1 MVSHLMS
8 FTGNSNETINHKQ
21 SRPVLLVQDNKGK
34 RIVRLDQNIYSIGR
48 EAGNSIVIYSKLVS
62 RRHATLLRVTNPG
75 LKNTYCFQILD
86 GDLQGKLSTNG
97 LIINGKQCFS
107 KELHP
112 GDTICFGG
120 QVQVTYLIID
130 TDKSESEILEFF
142 HSNDL
147 LNSSIS
153 TFDPNATL
161 VTDNIY
167 NQPLSEAALI
177 RLASFPEL
185 IPIPIIEINLSG
197 EITYLNPAAFRQFPD
212 IQVTQAEHPILLGVA
227 STIENENK
235 FFFAQEVEINNL
247 VFEASIH
254 YIIESRLIRIYLL
267 DITQRKQAE
276 KELKRS
282 HQELEI
288 KIQQRT
294 AQLKQSLAKLQAE
307 MAERQ
312 QAEAMIRYQALHDL
326 LTGLPN
332 RTMFNE
338 HLRMAVNYAK
348 QNDHKLA
355 IMFLDLDRFKTVNDT
370 LGHLVGDQL
379 LQSFSER
386 LTGCLRSADPLA
398 RWGGDE
404 FTVLLPHIHSLEDAI
419 KVAKRIMNALKPA
432 FHLKVNGTNTLTPPL
447 HISTSIG
454 IAVYPEDGDNA
465 QTLLINADA
474 ALYSAKANGRNNYQ
488 FYLPEMNSQASSLLN
503 LETLLHRAIEHEE
516 FIIYYQPQVSLKTGK
531 VTGMEAL
538 VRWQQPELGLV
549 PPNKFIPL
557 AEENGL
563 IVAIGEWV
571 LRNACAQTKAWHEA
585 GYSGLRIGVNL
596 SPRQFQQPNLVQV
609 VADILAETGLAPEFL
624 ELEITETTVMQ
635 NVEFA
640 KTMLYSLQ
648 DMGVQISMDDF
659 GTGYSSLGYLKK
671 FPFHTLKIDQSFVRE
686 LKDNFQDI
694 AIISAIIALG
704 RGLNLRIIA
713 EGVETEEQL
722 QLLHRLDCEQI
733 QGYFFS
739 RPLTVEN
746 ATTFMQEYWVQAWD
760 GVTTQ

>member
-1 MVSHLMS
+1 MS
-8 FTGNSNETINHKQ
+8 FTSNLNGTLNYQQ
-21 SRPVLLVQDNKGK
+21 SHPVLLVQDNKGK
-34 RIVRLDQNIYSIGR
+34 RIVHLDQNIYSIGR
-48 EAGNSIVIYSKLVS
+48 ESANSIVIYSKLVS

-75 LKNTYCFQILD
+75 LKNTYSFQILD

-97 LIINGKQCFS
+97 LMINGKQCFS
-107 KELHP
+107 KELQP
-112 GDTICFGG
+112 GDEINFGG
-120 QVQVTYLIID
+120 NVRVTYLIID
-130 TDKSESEILEFF
+130 SDKSDSEILDLDQ
-142 HSNDL
+142 SDDL
-147 LNSSIS
+147 LTSSTL
-153 TFDPNATL
+153 TFDPNDTL
-161 VTDNIY
+161 TTDNIY

-197 EITYLNPAAFRQFPD
+197 EITYLNPAAFLQFPEL
-212 IQVTQAEHPILLGVA
+212 QATQTAHPILSGVVA
-227 STIENENK
+227 TIENESTK
-235 FFFAQEVEINNL
+235 FFVQEVEINQL
-247 VFEASIH
+247 IFEASIH
-254 YIIESRLIRIYLL
+254 YIIEGRLIRIYLI
-267 DITQRKQAE
+267 DITKRKKAE
-276 KELKRS
+276 KELKKS
-282 HQELEI
+282 HQELE
-288 KIQQRT
+288 KKVEQRT
-294 AQLKQSLAKLQAE
+294 IQLKQSLAKLQAE

-312 QAEAMIRYQALHDL
+312 QAEALIRYQSLHDL

-338 HLRMAVNYAK
+338 HLRMAINYAK
-348 QNDHKLA
+348 QNEHKLA
-355 IMFLDLDRFKTVNDT
+355 VMFINLDRFKTINET
-370 LGHLVGDQL
+370 LGHAVGDQL
-379 LQSFSER
+379 LQSLSDR
-386 LTGCLRSADPLA
+386 LTRCLRSADPLA

-404 FTVLLPHIHSLEDAI
+404 FTVLLPHIHSVEDAI
-419 KVAKRIMNALKPA
+419 KVAQRIMNALKPA
-432 FHLKVNGTNTLTPPL
+432 FHLKVNTSTLTPPL

-454 IAVYPEDGDNA
+454 IAIYPQDGEDT

-488 FYLPEMNSQASSLLN
+488 FYLPEMNSQSSNLLN
-503 LETLLHRAIEHEE
+503 LETLLHQAIEREE
-516 FIIYYQPQVSLKTGK
+516 FIIYYQPQVNIKTGK
-531 VTGMEAL
+531 ITGMEAL

-563 IVAIGEWV
+563 IVNIGEWV
-571 LRNACAQTKAWHEA
+571 LRNACAQTKAWQDA
-585 GYSGLRIGVNL
+585 GFSELRIGVNL
-596 SPRQFQQPNLVQV
+596 SPRQFQEPKLVQL
-609 VADILAETGLAPEFL
+609 VADILAETGLAPECL

-635 NVEFA
+635 NVDFA
-640 KTMLYSLQ
+640 KAMLYSLQ
-648 DMGVQISMDDF
+648 DLGVQISMDDF

-671 FPFHTLKIDQSFVRE
+671 FPFDTLKIDQSFVRE

-722 QLLHRLDCEQI
+722 QLLHRLNCEQI

-746 ATTFMQEYWVQAWD
+746 ATKFMQEYWAQAWD
-760 GVTTQ
+760 GVTKLLCF

>member
-1 MVSHLMS
+1 MVSNLMS
-8 FTGNSNETINHKQ
+8 CTSNLNGTVNNKQ
-21 SRPVLLVQDNKGK
+21 SRPALLVQDNKGK
-34 RIVRLDQNIYSIGR
+34 RIVHLEQNIYSIGR
-48 EAGNSIVIYSKLVS
+48 ESGNSIVIYSKLVS

-75 LKNTYCFQILD
+75 LRNTYSFQILD

-107 KELHP
+107 KELQP
-112 GDTICFGG
+112 GDEINFGG
-120 QVQVTYLIID
+120 NVRVIYLMID
-130 TDKSESEILEFF
+130 SDKSESEILDFDQ
-142 HSNDL
+142 SDDL
-147 LNSSIS
+147 LTSLTL
-153 TFDPNATL
+153 TFDPNDTL

-185 IPIPIIEINLSG
+185 IPIPIIEINLFG
-197 EITYLNPAAFRQFPD
+197 EITYLNPAAFLQFPELQA
-212 IQVTQAEHPILLGVA
+212 IQKDHPILAGVV
-227 STIENENK
+227 STIENEEKK
-235 FFFAQEVEINNL
+235 FFVQEIEVNNL
-247 VFEASIH
+247 IFETSIH
-254 YIIESRLIRIYLL
+254 YIIESRLIRIYLI
-267 DITQRKQAE
+267 DITQRKKAE
-276 KELKRS
+276 KDLKRS

-288 KIQQRT
+288 KVEQRT
-294 AQLKQSLAKLQAE
+294 AQLKHSLAKLQAE

-312 QAEAMIRYQALHDL
+312 QAEALIRYQALHDL

-338 HLRMAVNYAK
+338 HLRMALNYAQ
-348 QNDHKLA
+348 QNGNMLA
-355 IMFLDLDRFKTVNDT
+355 VIFLDLDRFKIINDT
-370 LGHLVGDQL
+370 LGHVVGDQL
-379 LQSFSER
+379 LQSFSDR
-386 LTGCLRSADPLA
+386 LTRCLRSADPFA

-404 FTVLLPHIHSLEDAI
+404 FTVLLPHIHSVEDAI
-419 KVAKRIMNALKPA
+419 KVANRIMNALKPA
-432 FHLKVNGTNTLTPPL
+432 FHLQINGTSTLTPPL

-454 IAVYPEDGDNA
+454 IAIYPQDGEDA

-488 FYLPEMNSQASSLLN
+488 FYLPEMNSQASNLLN
-503 LETLLHRAIEHEE
+503 LETLLHQAIEREE
-516 FIIYYQPQVSLKTGK
+516 FIIHYQPQVNIKTGEI
-531 VTGMEAL
+531 TGMEAL

-563 IVAIGEWV
+563 IVTIGEWV
-571 LRNACAQTKAWHEA
+571 LRTACAQTKAWQDA
-585 GYSGLRIGVNL
+585 GFSRLRIGVNL
-596 SPRQFQQPNLVQV
+596 SPRQFQEPNLVKL

-686 LKDNFQDI
+686 LKDNLQDI

-722 QLLHRLDCEQI
+722 ELLRRLDCEQI

-739 RPLTVEN
+739 RPLTVEK
-746 ATTFMQEYWVQAWD
+746 ATKFMQKYWAQAWN